1 MQTTKSTTLAKRIE
15 KLVTG
20 KEIAKSSLVYGWLN
34 EIVNGVTEFRPVFTQ
49 GSTWKHSSL
58 VDKSYELATALKKLG
73 LEFKS
78 SNDAPRGGKTGFRI
92 DVTTKVKQA

>member
-1 MQTTKSTTLAKRIE
+1 MQTTKSTTLAKRIK
-15 KLVTG
+15 KLAAN
-20 KEIAKSSLVYGWLN
+20 KEITKNSLVYGWLT

-49 GSTWKHSSL
+49 GSTWNRSSL
-58 VDKSYELATALKKLG
+58 VDKSYELTVALKKLG

-92 DVTTKVKQA
+92 DITTKVKQA